1 MFKFLHAA
9 DIHLDS
15 PLRGLDRYE
24 GAPADQIRGATRRAF
39 ENLVEVAL
47 REEVALV
54 VLAGDLYDG
63 DWRDFNTGLF
73 FVKQMARLKEAG
85 IPVYAVNGNHDAT
98 SRITRRL
105 PLPENVH
112 VFPTGEATT
121 IRLEGVD
128 VAIHGQ
134 SFAEQCTT
142 EDLAKNYPAAVSGV
156 FNLGVLHT
164 SMTGRDGHGS
174 YAPCS
179 EACLRDRGYDYW
191 ALGHIHQREVLSGAT
206 TIAYP
211 GNIQG
216 RHIRETGPKGCL
228 VVHVDDNL
236 AVDPVFEPLD
246 VLRWEVA
253 RVGLEGAGSSSD
265 AIDRVGDAISQVVEQ
280 TESRFV
286 AVRVVLEG
294 ATSLSEAIAAAGRQW
309 VADIRALALDIG
321 AERVWLEKVV
331 NQTTPPVDARPSAE
345 EDTPRAEV
353 ASLVGELLASATAG
367 ADIGVDLSDL
377 QQKLPSELS
386 DALRTADSD
395 WWRDVLGE
403 ARSRLLAELKG

>member
-85 IPVYAVNGNHDAT
+85 ISVYAVNGNHDAT

-121 IRLEGVD
+121 VRLEGVD

-265 AIDRVGDAISQVVEQ
+265 ALDRVGDAISQVVEQ
-280 TESRFV
+280 AESRFV

-309 VADIRALALDIG
+309 VADIRALALNIG

>member
-85 IPVYAVNGNHDAT
+85 IPAYAVSGNHDAT

-121 IRLEGVD
+121 VRLEGVD

-174 YAPCS
+174 YAPC
-179 EACLRDRGYDYW
+179 
-191 ALGHIHQREVLSGAT
+191 
-206 TIAYP
+206 
-211 GNIQG
+211 
-216 RHIRETGPKGCL
+216 
-228 VVHVDDNL
+228 
-236 AVDPVFEPLD
+236 
-246 VLRWEVA
+246 
-253 RVGLEGAGSSSD
+253 
-265 AIDRVGDAISQVVEQ
+265 
-280 TESRFV
+280 
-286 AVRVVLEG
+286 
-294 ATSLSEAIAAAGRQW
+294 
-309 VADIRALALDIG
+309 
-321 AERVWLEKVV
+321 
-331 NQTTPPVDARPSAE
+331 
-345 EDTPRAEV
+345 
-353 ASLVGELLASATAG
+353 
-367 ADIGVDLSDL
+367 
-377 QQKLPSELS
+377 
-386 DALRTADSD
+386 
-395 WWRDVLGE
+395 
-403 ARSRLLAELKG
+403 